1 MADKD
6 VKKAKAK
13 PKPTPKPA
21 AAGDGATKKKK
32 RWGHVRNV
40 KLPNGVMRF
49 SQNRMYKK
57 HMLWK
62 KMKKSEPKKEKTPRK
77 KKVVFIK
84 KDIGGDKNGGHRM
97 VRVKKLPQY
106 YTVHPSPPKRDIRRA
121 CFSRHTHR
129 LRKSLT
135 PGTVCIVLAGR
146 HKGKHVVF
154 LKQLTRTGLLMVTGP
169 HKLNGVPIRR
179 INQVFVIATKTK
191 IDVSGVKL
199 PAHIKDTYF
208 KRQKPK
214 KTKKRKAEGDIFET
228 KKKAS
233 YELTEQRKK
242 DQIEVDKQVLAA
254 ITKRPDKK
262 AMMGYLKSYFRLNNG
277 TYPHRMVF

>member
-6 VKKAKAK
+6 VKKAKVKA
-13 PKPTPKPA
+13 PKAPA
-21 AAGDGATKKKK
+21 AGGDGGVAKKKK
-32 RWGHVRNV
+32 KWGHRRNYM
-40 KLPNGVMRF
+40 LPSGVMRF
-49 SQNRMYKK
+49 SQSRMYKK

-62 KMKKSEPKKEKTPRK
+62 KMKKPTPQEEKSPKKE
-77 KKVVFIK
+77 KVVFIK

-106 YTVHPSPPKRDIRRA
+106 YTVNPSPPKRDIRRA
-121 CFSRHTHR
+121 CFSRHTHKI
-129 LRKSLT
+129 RKTLT

-154 LKQLTRTGLLMVTGP
+154 LKQLRRTGLLLVTGP
-169 HKLNGVPIRR
+169 HKLNGVPLRR
-179 INQVFVIATKTK
+179 VNQIFVIATKTK
-191 IDVSGVKL
+191 IDVSGVKV
-199 PAHIKDTYF
+199 PEHIKDKYF

-214 KTKKRKAEGDIFET
+214 KSKKRKTEGDIFET
-228 KKKAS
+228 KKKAT
-233 YELTEQRKK
+233 YEITEQRKK
-242 DQIEVDKQVLAA
+242 DQIEVDKQLMEV

>member
-13 PKPTPKPA
+13 RPKPA
-21 AAGDGATKKKK
+21 AAGDGTIKKKK
-32 RWGHVRNV
+32 KWGHVRNV
-40 KLPNGVMRF
+40 RLPNGVMRF
-49 SQNRMYKK
+49 SQPRMYKK
-57 HMLWK
+57 HQLWK
-62 KMKKSEPKKEKTPRK
+62 KMKKTAPKEKTTKKEK
-77 KKVVFIK
+77 VVFLK

-135 PGTVCIVLAGR
+135 PGTICIVLAGR

-154 LKQLTRTGLLMVTGP
+154 LKQLKRTGLLLVTGP
-169 HKLNGVPIRR
+169 HKLNGVPLRR
-179 INQVFVIATKTK
+179 VNQVFVIATKTK
-191 IDVSGVKL
+191 IDVSGVKI
-199 PAHIKDTYF
+199 PEHIKDKYF

-214 KTKKRKAEGDIFET
+214 KTKRKKAEGDIFET

-233 YELTEQRKK
+233 YELTDQRKK
-242 DQIEVDKQVLAA
+242 DQIDVDKQVLEA
-254 ITKRPDKK
+254 ITKREDKK